1 VVLKE
6 MCRETFIDSL
16 DKRIMENTIGSLAP
30 FNDTTIA
37 PAFYATKMRGLKF
50 VPSLKTKP
58 EDSQFVRNFKRR
70 EIKL

>member
-1 VVLKE
+1 

-16 DKRIMENTIGSLAP
+16 DKRIVENTIGFLAR

-37 PAFYATKMRGLKF
+37 RALYATKMRGLKF
-50 VPSLKTKP
+50 VSSLKTKP
-58 EDSQFVRNFKRR
+58 EDSQFVRNFKKR